1 MEPWVYTIQLY
12 YSCREGKRIQA
23 PHYEKWA
30 FSPTLWFWW
39 FVVGYQSSYCTLQW
53 SYSPWNSYL
62 FCFLSPISFY
72 NMLWAL
78 HAFIN
83 LFKVSCFFLGLP
95 GYLRCSGMRVRMRD
109 QSHVAYN
116 FSITLQPVTGPHSI
130 HTQHVVVG
138 SMTCCPRAEQPGQPS
153 AWSPALL
160 GCANHIWAWEMDW
173 FFWS

>member
-1 MEPWVYTIQLY
+1 MAGTHWTDTRARAISHSWELEESLSRRGISTSAREENAVEPWVYTIQLY

-23 PHYEKWA
+23 LHYEKWA

-95 GYLRCSGMRVRMRD
+95 GYLWCSGTRARMRD
-109 QSHVAYN
+109 QSHITYN
-116 FSITLQPVTGPHSI
+116 FSITLQPVTGPHGI
-130 HTQHVVVG
+130 RT
-138 SMTCCPRAEQPGQPS
+138 
-153 AWSPALL
+153 
-160 GCANHIWAWEMDW
+160 
-173 FFWS
+173 